1 MTTRGIFI
9 LENVRSRQ
17 REGDWVPVDN
27 IWVSPSYGVPYSYLA
42 GGRWPG
48 NSPNYTSIVEKLSFG
63 SDSVAR
69 SPSADLDIDRW
80 MANPVSSSTAAYWM
94 SGSTPGPGSGW
105 TNQTSKTTYT
115 TDTTASSP
123 NHPNVG
129 PPYNSLGWES
139 LGSTATETAG
149 YVGGGMPTPMYSRT
163 YLFKLDFSTDGF
175 SSLPNFPEEQG
186 QTGDA
191 LGNQTHGYWSGGI
204 QKPSGSSNS
213 YGAYTRVVRFTYA
226 TDTFSNVG
234 TLPGPRKL
242 VATSGNATE
251 GYIYG
256 GIDGHPSGSA
266 TWHSTA
272 IKLTYST
279 DTTSLNPSNLSQY
292 PSLETRGSGNLSN
305 GYVVGAGSPGNNS
318 NIFKFNYSTGTQSTP
333 AGLKRG
339 SNYSYKAAIASA
351 KAYGHPGKFP
361 TERWKDGSSET
372 MNKGHFAADNNNKS
386 LYSLEMN
393 TDSAAIMPAAT
404 NIQGYWQSQGFS
416 NLTNGWYA
424 GGSNPGGTS
433 VNQIVKTPYATD
445 TPNPSVAS
453 MVERRRGPMI
463 AGNMTHAR
471 IAGGFSHDSPG
482 DRRSNFE
489 KFTYSTESSALLPS
503 VNLPQKDSK
512 GGGSGNQEL
521 GYYTGGEYSYSWYY
535 KVTYSTDTG
544 AQVPSANQS
553 PVNGPSSRSFASTL
567 ANFRAGASTNSVQ
580 KVPFADDTFSLLPS
594 VSPANLGGNSGGA
607 AANRTH
613 GYYTHANGVSYL
625 YKMSFATETADQLT
639 TFGATNGMGNSLQG
653 QSNGPVTA
661 NPNVETPTPNTSA
674 VTTDFGLRTVGA
686 PNTTIDKLDFST
698 DTTSVGMEMPNGPDS
713 GMDGGSWYD
722 QTGGRMVFGTGGAS
736 GGINQIKMGSL
747 TGSAIP
753 SLTPVA
759 VVPNVSMGIYKSW
772 TYSATEGW
780 YQGGR
785 SWSPSYPSHNTTATR
800 LTFATDTL
808 ADQSYGRLSSGIE
821 RAQGLSNPT
830 HKYSIGGRSDNPSAY
845 DTTYTFKAPFASGDF
860 SQVPSASLNANTSD
874 HGGTGNATEGY
885 IAGRYSSPANGASP
899 ESRFQK
905 LTYSNDTTST
915 LPGSTLGISV
925 PDSGRGLQATGTQT
939 TGYFGGGDYMG
950 PLNGNNFP
958 IVKLVYATGTPSPIP
973 SWVTAS
979 NTRDAAQ
986 QSSGEQNG
994 NGLSPVD
1001 NMMK

>member
-17 REGDWVPVDN
+17 REGEWVSVDN
-27 IWVSPSYGVPYSYLA
+27 VWV
-42 GGRWPG
+42 
-48 NSPNYTSIVEKLSFG
+48 N
-63 SDSVAR
+63 
-69 SPSADLDIDRW
+69 
-80 MANPVSSSTAAYWM
+80 
-94 SGSTPGPGSGW
+94 PGSG
-105 TNQTSKTTYT
+105 
-115 TDTTASSP
+115 
-123 NHPNVG
+123 
-129 PPYNSLGWES
+129 
-139 LGSTATETAG
+139 
-149 YVGGGMPTPMYSRT
+149 TPVQWKS
-163 YLFKLDFSTDGF
+163 
-175 SSLPNFPEEQG
+175 
-186 QTGDA
+186 GDA
-191 LGNQTHGYWSGGI
+191 
-204 QKPSGSSNS
+204 
-213 YGAYTRVVRFTYA
+213 A
-226 TDTFSNVG
+226 
-234 TLPGPRKL
+234 
-242 VATSGNATE
+242 
-251 GYIYG
+251 
-256 GIDGHPSGSA
+256 
-266 TWHSTA
+266 
-272 IKLTYST
+272 
-279 DTTSLNPSNLSQY
+279 NP
-292 PSLETRGSGNLSN
+292 
-305 GYVVGAGSPGNNS
+305 
-318 NIFKFNYSTGTQSTP
+318 
-333 AGLKRG
+333 
-339 SNYSYKAAIASA
+339 
-351 KAYGHPGKFP
+351 
-361 TERWKDGSSET
+361 
-372 MNKGHFAADNNNKS
+372 NKGHFAADNNNKS

-416 NLTNGWYA
+416 NLINGWYA

-453 MVERRRGPMI
+453 VVERRRGPMI

-613 GYYTHANGVSYL
+613 GYYTHANGVSYM

-639 TFGATNGMGNSLQG
+639 TFPATNGMGNSLQG
-653 QSNGPVTA
+653 QSNGPITT
-661 NPNVETPTPNTSA
+661 NPNVETPTPVTSA

-736 GGINQIKMGSL
+736 GGINQINMGSL

-759 VVPNVSMGIYKSW
+759 VVPNVSRGLYKSW

-785 SWSPSYPSHNTTATR
+785 SWSPSYPSHNTYATR

-808 ADQSYGRLSSGIE
+808 QDQTYGRLASGLE
-821 RAQGLSNPT
+821 RSLGLSAPS
-830 HKYSIGGRSDNPSAY
+830 HQYVIGGRSDNPSAY
-845 DTTYTFKAPFASGDF
+845 DVTYGWKTPFASGDF

-885 IAGRYSSPANGASP
+885 IAGRYSSPANGANP

-925 PDSGRGLQATGTQT
+925 TDSGRGLRATGNQT

-950 PLNGNNFP
+950 PMNGNNFP

-973 SWVTAS
+973 SWVTSS
-979 NTRDAAQ
+979 NTRSAAQ

-994 NGLSPVD
+994 NGLSPVP